1 MEDVAPLF
9 VKDTHKTFSSVEVLK
24 GISAEVFKGDVISL
38 IRASGSGK
46 STFLRCINF
55 LETPIS
61 GDICVHGEAVK
72 FTTNKNGIHTP
83 ANPRKVANIR
93 SRLTMVFQGFNLWS
107 HMTVLGI
114 PKVIAIVKA
123 NALLNKVGIYE
134 HRND

>member
-72 FTTNKNGIHTP
+72 FTTNKNASIPLQTP
-83 ANPRKVANIR
+83 EK
-93 SRLTMVFQGFNLWS
+93 
-107 HMTVLGI
+107 
-114 PKVIAIVKA
+114 
-123 NALLNKVGIYE
+123 
-134 HRND
+134 